1 VRFDD
6 PGEAADVIQLGDLLH
21 RLVDR
26 IEAQSEPWS
35 RLGLIPTGVVSPRA
49 HGGSADQCRPEL
61 QLVMHRLELLFGQV
75 VGLPVGTTRRRR
87 AGPGAPGR
95 EAHCHAAQRRLRSPQ
110 RRTPRSPA
118 QRDGRTSGLRGE
130 EAAVFDGG
138 LASLAEFLELPQ
150 RGNPTTK
157 W

>member
-1 VRFDD
+1 M
-6 PGEAADVIQLGDLLH
+6 IQLADLLH

-35 RLGLIPTGVVSPRA
+35 RLGLIPTGVVPPRA

-75 VGLPVGTTRRRR
+75 VGLPVSTTR
-87 AGPGAPGR
+87 PGVAVPVR
-95 EAHCHAAQRRLRSPQ
+95 ELRDARPIAM
-110 RRTPRSPA
+110 PRSGA
-118 QRDGRTSGLRGE
+118 YGRRSEDTAITGSARREDVGLRGE

>member
-1 VRFDD
+1 M
-6 PGEAADVIQLGDLLH
+6 IQLADLLH

-35 RLGLIPTGVVSPRA
+35 RLGLIPTGVVPPRA

-61 QLVMHRLELLFGQV
+61 QLLMHRLELLFGQV
-75 VGLPVGTTRRRR
+75 VGLPVGTTR
-87 AGPGAPGR
+87 PGVAVPVR
-95 EAHCHAAQRRLRSPQ
+95 ELRDEAHCHAAQRRLRAPQ